1 MPNKIEIL
9 QQHINECKE
18 ILTKNNPKEAAETI
32 ETIGRAYYYENDDFN
47 IRPAHDKIGNTIYES
62 SENLKNLKCLIA
74 QMEIRLGQWV
84 DEHNAK
90 HAQEKSSS
98 TINNIQLGNNNK
110 IINSKISNKIVD
122 TKNSNH
128 KVSMIRQIIVG
139 VIATIV
145 AGVILFYL
153 GIK

>member
-1 MPNKIEIL
+1 MANKIGIL

-18 ILTKNNPKEAAETI
+18 ILAKNNPKEAAEI
-32 ETIGRAYYYENDDFN
+32 IGRAYYYENDDFG
-47 IRPAHDKIGNTIYES
+47 IRPAHDKFGNTIYES

-74 QMEIRLGQWV
+74 QMEIRLGEYI
-84 DEHNAK
+84 DENSIQT
-90 HAQEKSSS
+90 QEKSSS

-110 IINSKISNKIVD
+110 IINSNINNEIVD

-128 KVSMIRQIIVG
+128 KISMIRQIIVG
-139 VIATIV
+139 VIVAIV

-153 GIK
+153 GIQ